1 MDENRWFGLH
11 SSHARAAGGRLA
23 GWLLIGGLL
32 ADGGLPALA
41 SQLTT
46 QDGAAQQEKFPP
58 TEERKTMLIPRKL
71 IFGNPERASPYV
83 SPDGTKLA
91 FLAPV
96 DGVLNVWVGPLGD
109 LAAARPVTQDRGRGI
124 HIYFWGFSS
133 QHILYLQD
141 RGGDENWRV
150 FCVDLASG
158 QTRDLTPFE
167 GVQAR
172 IQEVSPLFPE
182 EILVAVNNRD
192 PRFHDIHRVNIRSG
206 ESRLI
211 QKNERGEGDGF
222 VGFLTDENFRVR
234 LAVNMLPDG
243 GQELLRPGPEGK
255 DWNVFARIEHADT
268 LTTSP
273 VGFDRSG
280 DTLYLL
286 DSRGRNTAALMAI
299 DMNSGEARR
308 LAEDPRA
315 DIEDTLSHPRE
326 RTIQAAASTY
336 ERKRWQV
343 LDSSLES
350 DFAYLQSLVDGELG
364 IDSRSLD
371 DRHWIVH
378 YNVDNGP
385 LRYYHY
391 DRTRRKAEFLFSTRP
406 ALEKLALARM
416 HALTLP
422 SRDGQDL
429 VCYLTLPVGSDPDG
443 DGRPEKPLPMVL
455 NVHGGPWA
463 RDRWGFDPDHQ
474 WLANRGYAVLS
485 VNFRGSTGFGKQ
497 FVNAGDR
504 EWAGRMHDDL
514 IDAVNWA
521 VQQKIADPR
530 RVAIMGGSYG
540 GYATLVGLTFTP
552 EVFACGVD
560 IVGPSNLVTLL
571 ESIPPYWAPLVDLFT
586 QRVGDHR
593 TEEGRQFLLS
603 RSPLSRVEQIRR
615 PLLIGQ
621 GANDPR
627 VKQTESDQIV
637 AEMKKR
643 GIPVTYVLYPDEGHG
658 FVRPENRLAFFA
670 VAEAFLAQHLGGEFE
685 PIGDDLSGASITV
698 PQGAEHIPH
707 LQAALVRQQSDG
719 STQ

>member
-1 MDENRWFGLH
+1 MRARRFGTRLNKVM
-11 SSHARAAGGRLA
+11 SRQRPAVWLLVSGLAAAGAPFVAQGQPLAQPQTGRQ
-23 GWLLIGGLL
+23 
-32 ADGGLPALA
+32 DTSP
-41 SQLTT
+41 LTE
-46 QDGAAQQEKFPP
+46 G
-58 TEERKTMLIPRKL
+58 RKAMLIPRKL

-109 LAAARPVTQDRGRGI
+109 LAASRPVTEDKVRGI
-124 HIYFWGFSS
+124 HIYFWGFTSE
-133 QHILYLQD
+133 HILYLQD
-141 RGGDENWRV
+141 KGGDENWRV

-172 IQEVSPLFPE
+172 IQEVSPLFPD

-192 PRFHDIHRVNIRSG
+192 ARFHDIHRVNIRTG
-206 ESRLI
+206 ESRLV
-211 QKNERGEGDGF
+211 QKNQRGEDDGF
-222 VGFLTDENFRVR
+222 VAFLTDENFRVR
-234 LAVNMLPDG
+234 FALDMLPDG

-255 DWNVFARIEHADT
+255 DWSVFARIEHADT

-280 DTLYLL
+280 DTLYML
-286 DSRGRNTAALMAI
+286 DSRGRDTAALTAI
-299 DMNSGEARR
+299 DVNTGQSRR

-315 DIEDTLSHPRE
+315 DIDDTLSHPRE
-326 RTIQAAASTY
+326 RTVQAAASTY

-391 DRTRRKAEFLFSTRP
+391 DRSRRKAEFLFSTRP

-443 DGRPEKPLPMVL
+443 DGRPDGPLPMVL

-485 VNFRGSTGFGKQ
+485 VNFRGSTGFGKR

-504 EWAGRMHDDL
+504 EWAGRMHEDL
-514 IDAVNWA
+514 IHAVSWA
-521 VQQKIADPR
+521 IKQRIADPMK
-530 RVAIMGGSYG
+530 VAIMGGSYG

-552 EVFACGVD
+552 DVFACGVD

-571 ESIPPYWAPLVDLFT
+571 ESIPPYWTPLVDLFT

-593 TEEGRQFLLS
+593 TEDGRRFLLS
-603 RSPLSRVEQIRR
+603 RSPLTRVEQIRR

-621 GANDPR
+621 GANDQR
-627 VKQTESDQIV
+627 VKQAESDQIV
-637 AEMKKR
+637 AEMKKK

-658 FVRPENRLAFFA
+658 FVRPENRLSFFS

-685 PIGDDLSGASITV
+685 PIGDDLSGSSITV
-698 PQGAEHIPH
+698 PEGAGHIPH
-707 LQAALVRQQSDG
+707 LREALAQQ
-719 STQ
+719 

>member
-1 MDENRWFGLH
+1 
-11 SSHARAAGGRLA
+11 
-23 GWLLIGGLL
+23 
-32 ADGGLPALA
+32 
-41 SQLTT
+41 
-46 QDGAAQQEKFPP
+46 
-58 TEERKTMLIPRKL
+58 MLIPRKL
-71 IFGNPERASPYV
+71 IFGNPERASPSV
-83 SPDGTKLA
+83 SPDGSRIA

-96 DGVLNVWVGPLGD
+96 EGVLNVWVGPLGD

-124 HIYFWGFSS
+124 HIYFWGFTS

-141 RGGDENWRV
+141 RDGDENWRV

-182 EILVAVNNRD
+182 EILVAINNRD
-192 PRFHDIHRVNIRSG
+192 PRFHDIHRVNIRTG
-206 ESRLI
+206 ESRLV

-234 LAVNMLPDG
+234 LAVDMLPDG
-243 GQELLRPGPEGK
+243 GQELLRPGPQEGS
-255 DWNVFARIEHADT
+255 WSLFIRIEHADT

-273 VGFDRSG
+273 VGFDAG
-280 DTLYLL
+280 GGTLYML

-299 DMNSGEARR
+299 DMSSGEARR
-308 LAEDPRA
+308 LADDPRA

-326 RTIQAAASTY
+326 RTIQAAASTR

-343 LDSSLES
+343 LDAALEP

-378 YNVDNGP
+378 FNVDHGP

-391 DRTRRKAEFLFSTRP
+391 DRSRRRAEFLFTTRP
-406 ALEKLALARM
+406 ALEKVPLARM

-422 SRDGQDL
+422 ARDGLEL

-571 ESIPPYWAPLVDLFT
+571 ESIPPYWVPLVELFT

-603 RSPLSRVEQIRR
+603 RSPLSRVGEIRR

-621 GANDPR
+621 GANDQR
-627 VKQTESDQIV
+627 VKQAESDQIV
-637 AEMKKR
+637 AEMEKK

-658 FVRPENRLAFFA
+658 FVRPENRLSFFA
-670 VAEAFLAQHLGGEFE
+670 IAEAFLAQHLGGEFE

-698 PQGAEHIPH
+698 PQGAGHIPH
-707 LQAALVRQQSDG
+707 LQAALARERTGG

>member
-1 MDENRWFGLH
+1 M
-11 SSHARAAGGRLA
+11 HARRFDSRLNGRARRRGTAWWRLVTGLVAAGAPFTARGQPATQSGTGR
-23 GWLLIGGLL
+23 
-32 ADGGLPALA
+32 
-41 SQLTT
+41 
-46 QDGAAQQEKFPP
+46 QENFPP
-58 TEERKTMLIPRKL
+58 TEGRKAMLIPRKL
-71 IFGNPERASPYV
+71 IFGNPERASPYL

-96 DGVLNVWVGPLGD
+96 EGVLNVWVGPLRD
-109 LAAARPVTQDRGRGI
+109 LGAARPVTQDKVRGI
-124 HIYFWGFSS
+124 HTYFWAFTSE
-133 QHILYLQD
+133 HILYLQD

-150 FCVDLASG
+150 FCVELASG

-172 IQEVSPLFPE
+172 IQEVSPVLPD

-192 PRFHDIHRVNIRSG
+192 ARFHDIHRVNIRTG
-206 ESRLI
+206 ESRLV
-211 QKNERGEGDGF
+211 QKNQRGEDDGF

-234 LAVNMLPDG
+234 FAVRMLPDG
-243 GQELLRPGPEGK
+243 GQELLRPDPEGT
-255 DWNVFARIEHADT
+255 DWSLFARIEHADT

-280 DTLYLL
+280 DTLYML
-286 DSRGRNTAALMAI
+286 DSRRRDTAALTAI
-299 DMNSGEARR
+299 DVNTGQSR
-308 LAEDPRA
+308 LLADDPRA
-315 DIEDTLSHPRE
+315 DIDDTLSHPRE
-326 RTIQAAASTY
+326 RTVQAAASTY

-343 LDSSLES
+343 LDASLEP

-371 DRHWIVH
+371 DRNWIVH

-391 DRTRRKAEFLFSTRP
+391 DRARRKADFLFSTRP
-406 ALEKLALARM
+406 ALEKIALARM
-416 HALTLP
+416 QALTLP
-422 SRDGQDL
+422 TRDGLEL
-429 VCYLTLPVGSDPDG
+429 VCYLSLPVGSDPDG
-443 DGRPEKPLPMVL
+443 DGRPDRPLPMVL

-463 RDRWGFDPDHQ
+463 RDRWGFDPEHQ

-485 VNFRGSTGFGKQ
+485 VNFRGSTGFGKR

-504 EWAGRMHDDL
+504 EWAARMHEDL
-514 IDAVNWA
+514 LDAVSWA
-521 VQQKIADPR
+521 IKQGIADPA

-571 ESIPPYWAPLVDLFT
+571 ESIPPYWTPLVDLFT

-593 TEEGRQFLLS
+593 TDEGRRFLLS
-603 RSPLSRVEQIRR
+603 RSPLTRVEAIRR

-621 GANDPR
+621 GANDQR
-627 VKQTESDQIV
+627 VKQAESDQIV
-637 AEMKKR
+637 AEMKKK

-658 FVRPENRLAFFA
+658 FVRPENRLSFFA
-670 VAEAFLAQHLGGEFE
+670 VAEAFLAQHLGGAFE
-685 PIGDDLSGASITV
+685 PIGDDLSGSSITV
-698 PQGAEHIPH
+698 PEGAGYIPH
-707 LQAALVRQQSDG
+707 LQEALAR
-719 STQ
+719 